1 MSMTSST
8 QQLKDCFDSLS
19 PEIEKE
25 LAELFDSNPDQGV
38 NRMVELATG
47 QGIQATI
54 DDVNEFLSQL
64 PDFETTVSLDQFKE
78 LRQSLTP
85 EIEQQITGLIMT
97 DYDAG
102 VERIVEVASSK
113 GVTIPVDE
121 VEYLLDKL
129 QDEEVE
135 DNEDEDVELDAVAL
149 TAVAGGRRKARRARR
164 SYRRAR
170 RTYRRGARAYK
181 SYANKGVSYANKGV
195 KAVNKGINKA
205 MGFFG
210 F

>member
-1 MSMTSST
+1 MTSST
-8 QQLKDCFDSLS
+8 QQLKDCFDSLT

-149 TAVAGGRRKARRARR
+149 TAVAGGRRKARRAKK
-164 SYRRAR
+164 SYKKAR
-170 RTYRRGARAYK
+170 RTYRRGVRAY
-181 SYANKGVSYANKGV
+181 NKGVRT
-195 KAVNKGINKA
+195 VNKGINTGINKA
-205 MGFFG
+205 KKFIGW
-210 F
+210 

>member
-8 QQLKDCFDSLS
+8 QQLKDCFDSLT

-38 NRMVELATG
+38 HRMVELAAG

-85 EIEQQITGLIMT
+85 EIEQEITGLIMT

-121 VEYLLDKL
+121 VEFLLDKL
-129 QDEEVE
+129 QDEEVD

-149 TAVAGGRRKARRARR
+149 TAVAGGRRKARRASR
-164 SYRRAR
+164 SYKKAR
-170 RTYRRGARAYK
+170 RTYRRGVRAY
-181 SYANKGVSYANKGV
+181 NKGVRT
-195 KAVNKGINKA
+195 VNKGINTGINKA
-205 MGFFG
+205 KKFIGW
-210 F
+210 

>member
-8 QQLKDCFDSLS
+8 QQLKDCFDSLT

-38 NRMVELATG
+38 NRMVELAAG

-135 DNEDEDVELDAVAL
+135 DNEDDDVELDAVAL
-149 TAVAGGRRKARRARR
+149 TAVAGGRRKARRASR
-164 SYRRAR
+164 SYKKAR
-170 RTYRRGARAYK
+170 RTYRRGVRAY
-181 SYANKGVSYANKGV
+181 NKGVRT
-195 KAVNKGINKA
+195 VNKGINTGINKA
-205 MGFFG
+205 KKFIGW
-210 F
+210 

>member
-8 QQLKDCFDSLS
+8 QQLKDCFDSLT

-38 NRMVELATG
+38 NRMVELAAG

-85 EIEQQITGLIMT
+85 EIEQEITGLIMT

-135 DNEDEDVELDAVAL
+135 DNEDDDVELDAVAL
-149 TAVAGGRRKARRARR
+149 TAVAGGRRKARRASR
-164 SYRRAR
+164 SYKKAR
-170 RTYRRGARAYK
+170 RTYRRGVRAY
-181 SYANKGVSYANKGV
+181 NKGVRT
-195 KAVNKGINKA
+195 VNKGINTGINKA
-205 MGFFG
+205 KKFIGW
-210 F
+210 

>member
-1 MSMTSST
+1 MTSST
-8 QQLKDCFDSLS
+8 QQLKDCFDSLT

-164 SYRRAR
+164 SYRKAR
-170 RTYRRGARAYK
+170 RTYRRGVRAY
-181 SYANKGVSYANKGV
+181 NKGVRT
-195 KAVNKGINKA
+195 VNKGINTGINKA
-205 MGFFG
+205 KKFIGW
-210 F
+210 

>member
-1 MSMTSST
+1 MTSST
-8 QQLKDCFDSLS
+8 QQLKDCFDSLT

-85 EIEQQITGLIMT
+85 EIEQEITGLIMT

-149 TAVAGGRRKARRARR
+149 TAVAGGRRKARRASR
-164 SYRRAR
+164 SYKKAR
-170 RTYRRGARAYK
+170 RTYRRGVRAY
-181 SYANKGVSYANKGV
+181 NKGVRT
-195 KAVNKGINKA
+195 VNKGINTGINKA
-205 MGFFG
+205 KKFIGW
-210 F
+210 

>member
-8 QQLKDCFDSLS
+8 QQLKDCFDSLT

-38 NRMVELATG
+38 NRMVEIATG

-121 VEYLLDKL
+121 VEFLLDKL
-129 QDEEVE
+129 QDEEVD

-149 TAVAGGRRKARRARR
+149 TAVAGGRRKARRASR
-164 SYRRAR
+164 SYKKAR
-170 RTYRRGARAYK
+170 RTYRRGVRAY
-181 SYANKGVSYANKGV
+181 NKGVRT
-195 KAVNKGINKA
+195 VNKGINTGINKA
-205 MGFFG
+205 KKFIGW
-210 F
+210 

>member
-8 QQLKDCFDSLS
+8 QQLKDCFDSLT

-47 QGIQATI
+47 QGIPATI

-102 VERIVEVASSK
+102 VERIIEVASSK

-149 TAVAGGRRKARRARR
+149 TAVAGGRRKARRARK
-164 SYRRAR
+164 SYKKAR
-170 RTYRRGARAYK
+170 RTYRRGVRAY
-181 SYANKGVSYANKGV
+181 NKGVRT
-195 KAVNKGINKA
+195 VNKGINTGINKA
-205 MGFFG
+205 KKFIGW
-210 F
+210 

>member
-8 QQLKDCFDSLS
+8 QQLKDCFDSLT

-102 VERIVEVASSK
+102 VERIIEVASSK

-149 TAVAGGRRKARRARR
+149 TAVAGGRRKARRARK
-164 SYRRAR
+164 SYKKAR
-170 RTYRRGARAYK
+170 RTYRRGVRAY
-181 SYANKGVSYANKGV
+181 NKGVRT
-195 KAVNKGINKA
+195 VNKGINTGINKA
-205 MGFFG
+205 KKFIGW
-210 F
+210 

>member
-8 QQLKDCFDSLS
+8 QQLKDCFDSLT

-149 TAVAGGRRKARRARR
+149 TAVAGGRRKARRARK
-164 SYRRAR
+164 SYKKAR
-170 RTYRRGARAYK
+170 RTYRRGVRAY
-181 SYANKGVSYANKGV
+181 NKGVRT
-195 KAVNKGINKA
+195 VNKGINTGINKA
-205 MGFFG
+205 KKFIGW
-210 F
+210 

>member
-8 QQLKDCFDSLS
+8 QQLKDCFDSLT

-85 EIEQQITGLIMT
+85 EIEQEITGLIMT

-121 VEYLLDKL
+121 VEFLLDKL

-149 TAVAGGRRKARRARR
+149 TAVAGGRRKASRARK
-164 SYRRAR
+164 SYKKAR
-170 RTYRRGARAYK
+170 RTYRRGVRAY
-181 SYANKGVSYANKGV
+181 NKGVRT
-195 KAVNKGINKA
+195 VNKGINTGINKA
-205 MGFFG
+205 KKFIGW
-210 F
+210 

>member
-8 QQLKDCFDSLS
+8 QQLKDCFDSLT

-38 NRMVELATG
+38 NRMVELAAG

-85 EIEQQITGLIMT
+85 EIEQEITGLIMT

-121 VEYLLDKL
+121 VEFLLDKL

-149 TAVAGGRRKARRARR
+149 TAVAGGRRKASRARK
-164 SYRRAR
+164 SYKKAR
-170 RTYRRGARAYK
+170 RTYRRGVRAY
-181 SYANKGVSYANKGV
+181 NKGVRT
-195 KAVNKGINKA
+195 VNKGINTGINKA
-205 MGFFG
+205 KKFIGW
-210 F
+210 

>member
-8 QQLKDCFDSLS
+8 QQLKDCFDSLT

-121 VEYLLDKL
+121 VEFLLDKL

-149 TAVAGGRRKARRARR
+149 TAVAGGRRKARRASR
-164 SYRRAR
+164 SYKKAR
-170 RTYRRGARAYK
+170 RTYRRGVRAY
-181 SYANKGVSYANKGV
+181 NKGVRT
-195 KAVNKGINKA
+195 VNKGINTGINKA
-205 MGFFG
+205 KKFIGW
-210 F
+210 

>member
-8 QQLKDCFDSLS
+8 QQLKDCFDSLT

-149 TAVAGGRRKARRARR
+149 TAVAGGRRKARRASR
-164 SYRRAR
+164 SYKKAR
-170 RTYRRGARAYK
+170 RTYRRGVRAY
-181 SYANKGVSYANKGV
+181 NKGVRT
-195 KAVNKGINKA
+195 VNKGINTGINKA
-205 MGFFG
+205 KKFIGW
-210 F
+210 

>member
-8 QQLKDCFDSLS
+8 QQLKDCFDSLT

-135 DNEDEDVELDAVAL
+135 DNEDEDEDVELDAVAL

-170 RTYRRGARAYK
+170 RTYRRGARAYTR
-181 SYANKGVSYANKGV
+181 
-195 KAVNKGINKA
+195 AVNKGVNTAGKAVNQGINKA
-205 MGFFG
+205 RGFFG
-210 F
+210 I

>member
-8 QQLKDCFDSLS
+8 QQLKDCFDSLT

-25 LAELFDSNPDQGV
+25 LAELFDSNPGQGV
-38 NRMVELATG
+38 NRMVELAAG

-85 EIEQQITGLIMT
+85 EIEQEITGLIMT

-135 DNEDEDVELDAVAL
+135 DNEDDDVELDAVAL
-149 TAVAGGRRKARRARR
+149 TAVAGGRRKARRASR
-164 SYRRAR
+164 SYKKAR
-170 RTYRRGARAYK
+170 RTYRRGVRAY
-181 SYANKGVSYANKGV
+181 NKGVRT
-195 KAVNKGINKA
+195 VNKGINTGINKA
-205 MGFFG
+205 KKFIGW
-210 F
+210 

>member
-8 QQLKDCFDSLS
+8 QQLKDCFDSLT

-47 QGIQATI
+47 QGIPATI

-149 TAVAGGRRKARRARR
+149 TAVAGGRRKARRARK
-164 SYRRAR
+164 SYKKAR
-170 RTYRRGARAYK
+170 RTYRRGVRAY
-181 SYANKGVSYANKGV
+181 NKGVRT
-195 KAVNKGINKA
+195 VNKGINTGINKA
-205 MGFFG
+205 KKFIGW
-210 F
+210 